1 MARVFSPRYV
11 LLVHVTQNGG
21 SGGLEPVAEG
31 KPRGGMRTED
41 ACQRPYEEVAERL
54 GADLRR
60 GLSWREANR
69 RLLTLGPNEFEV
81 RQEEPLWKKYFD
93 QVGSP
98 HCPLFFFKGDLLEN
112 VLRAGCSESPPARP

>member
-1 MARVFSPRYV
+1 M
-11 LLVHVTQNGG
+11 
-21 SGGLEPVAEG
+21 AEG

-93 QVGSP
+93 QFKN
-98 HCPLFFFKGDLLEN
+98 PLIVLLLASA
-112 VLRAGCSESPPARP
+112 VVSMCMQQFDDAFSITAAITIVVTVAFVQVSVAY